1 MENEHARITE
11 QDGILTVTIT
21 RPEKL
26 NAISP
31 LVTQT
36 FWEATR
42 MMVERD
48 DLRCMVITAQGKYF
62 TAGIDLSASAADR
75 QSDLDHASENLRPG
89 WNYRRKYREHHLLYD
104 EFENLEKPI
113 VLAAQGICLGA
124 GVEMAMSCDF
134 RFCTPRTEW
143 AVPEIK
149 LGVIAGSGGSS
160 RLARLIG
167 PAWAKYLAMAGMQV
181 SAERALLMGL
191 VHDVFPEETFMDDVY
206 AFCRKVADLPP
217 EAVGMAKLAID
228 IATDVQDRVVQR
240 HMDRVVNTILV
251 NSDEHRARIARFA
264 KKK

>member
-1 MENEHARITE
+1 MQNEHARITE

-21 RPEKL
+21 RPDKL

-31 LVTQT
+31 LVTDI
-36 FWEATR
+36 FWQAIR
-42 MMVERD
+42 AMSERD

-75 QSDLDHASENLRPG
+75 EHDVETAHENLRPG

-113 VLAAQGICLGA
+113 VLAAQGTCLGA
-124 GVEMAMSCDF
+124 GLEMAMSCDF
-134 RFCTPRTEW
+134 RFCTPRAEW

-181 SAERALLMGL
+181 SAERALMMGL
-191 VHDVFPEETFMDDVY
+191 VHDVFPEETFMDEVY
-206 AFCRKVADLPP
+206 AFCRKVAELPP

-228 IATDVQDRVVQR
+228 MATDVQDRVVQR
-240 HMDRVVNTILV
+240 HMDRIVNTILV
-251 NSDEHRARIARFA
+251 NSDEHRGRIARFA